1 MEIRNFV
8 TFKKISETKSFTKA
22 AVLLGYAQSTLTNHI
37 DQIESHY
44 GSRVFERL
52 GRQLILTPLGERLY
66 EESTELIKVYERILH
81 LNDAVSFQGPLRIGA
96 EESIALYKLKGLFLN
111 YRALYPDLEI
121 VLVNEPYSELKKML
135 LDGAIDIIYIIDKM
149 VTDSNLVSYVI
160 SDEKMVFVYSPEYR
174 LKRKEQVIEKPR
186 VVLTRKGGTYR
197 EILQAYLSQKKIS
210 HEIVMEAGSVEL
222 VKQNLILGMGVSY
235 LPLVSVIKEVEEG
248 SLIYEEVPVDLTNR
262 VYAQM
267 VIHQNKIITEP
278 LAALMNLTKATI

>member
-66 EESTELIKVYERILH
+66 EESTELIKIYERILH